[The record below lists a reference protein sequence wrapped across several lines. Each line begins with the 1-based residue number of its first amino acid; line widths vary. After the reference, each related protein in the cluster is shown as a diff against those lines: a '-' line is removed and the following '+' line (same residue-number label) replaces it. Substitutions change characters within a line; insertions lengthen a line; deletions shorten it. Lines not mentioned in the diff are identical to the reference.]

1 MICRGPATTGVG
13 SASAVVAS
21 IPTGAAS
28 APDDGASAP
37 VVLRPPPV
45 IPNSA
50 RQPAAIF
57 QAKKFFRASAQAL
70 PAQGS
75 AEEGALNTAQ
85 PTVMHADLEGSD
97 DSGDDS
103 KDAVAL
109 APISKNDRSTRLQ
122 KPPAAVKRRR
132 TSKVPRTA
140 AKKPKSNPVVRNLSA
155 VVLTTDPPR
164 RSRRGKGHYM

>member
-21 IPTGAAS
+21 SPTGAAS

-97 DSGDDS
+97 DSGDDG

-109 APISKNDRSTRLQ
+109 TPKSKNNRSTRLQ
-122 KPPAAVKRRR
+122 KPRAVVKRRR
-132 TSKVPRTA
+132 TSKAPRTA
-140 AKKPKSNPVVRNLSA
+140 AKKPKRNPVVKNLSA
-155 VVLTTDPPR
+155 VVRNYGRPTQAF
-164 RSRRGKGHYM
+164 S